1 VLLEA
6 DGLRDELALWGA
18 LLQRADDL
26 DEIAE
31 LAQTDAALASEVDAE
46 ADALR
51 VDYERERTALLFSGP
66 YDERNALLTVSAGA
80 GGTEATDWA
89 EMLLRMY
96 LRWAER
102 HRARTEILDQTT
114 NFLYWELDLA
124 TAAQ

>member
-1 VLLEA
+1 MWDDPKNAQRVLRAA

-51 VDYERERTALLFSGP
+51 IDYERERTALLFSGP
-66 YDERNALLTVSAGA
+66 YDDRNALLTVS
-80 GGTEATDWA
+80 
-89 EMLLRMY
+89 
-96 LRWAER
+96 
-102 HRARTEILDQTT
+102 
-114 NFLYWELDLA
+114 
-124 TAAQ
+124 